1 MRLKLKDTPEQN
13 QLIQAMGSKNMAVAR
28 EAQEA
33 FAKFMGPVIQ
43 VLLLKAGT
51 AGQIFTDA
59 PYNQDTDNP
68 SFPLDLYYNEG
79 AGFIQVWSQNVAGG
93 LPTSEIY
100 GLSEMKLATYRLDSA
115 VSLHKRYARKCRLD
129 VIAKGVE
136 RMSQEMLIKQERN
149 AWAVILKALAEA
161 NSPILAS
168 QVFGS
173 YTNTYNKHILPSATV
188 NVFTVADLNLLLN
201 LLQRINSAFDGGTA
215 VAGYSDGPTDIY
227 MSPEIM
233 TQIRAMAYNPIF
245 PTSNASG
252 PNFQNQLPNGVREQ
266 IWSNAGAS
274 SFYGINFVQM
284 NEFGD
289 GKKYNTLFNSF
300 TSAQNVPGPVS
311 GNWSGV
317 ADQVLVGIDN
327 RRGAFVRPVARDAEA
342 GSTFTAEVDDQW
354 NLKRID
360 KMGWYGSLE
369 EGRVVIDSRAICG
382 LVV

>member
-43 VLLLKAGT
+43 VLLLRAGT
-51 AGQIFTDA
+51 AGQIYSDA

-68 SFPLDLYYNEG
+68 SYPLELYYNEG

-100 GLSEMKLATYRLDSA
+100 GMQEMKLATYRLDSA

-129 VIAKGVE
+129 VVAKAVE

-161 NSPILAS
+161 NSPILGA
-168 QVFGS
+168 QFDA
-173 YTNTYNKHILPSATV
+173 NNKHILSAAAA
-188 NVFTVADLNLLLN
+188 NVFTVADLNNLLN
-201 LLQRINSAFDGGTA
+201 LLQRINSSFDGGTA
-215 VAGYSDGPTDIY
+215 VAGYSDGPTDLY
-227 MSPEIM
+227 LSPEIM
-233 TQIRAMAYNPIF
+233 KQIRAMAYNPIF
-245 PTSNASG
+245 PTSVST
-252 PNFQNQLPNGVREQ
+252 PNTVTHLPETVRDQ
-266 IWSNAGAS
+266 IWTNAGAS

-289 GKKYNTLFNSF
+289 GKKYNTLFNTF
-300 TSAQNVPGPVS
+300 AAGNNVPGPS
-311 GNWSGV
+311 GAWSG
-317 ADQVLVGIDN
+317 AIDQILVGIDN
-327 RRGAFVRPVARDAEA
+327 RRGAFIRPVARDAEA

-354 NLKRID
+354 NLKRLD

-369 EGRVVIDSRAICG
+369 EGRIVIDSRALCG

>member
-1 MRLKLKDTPEQN
+1 MRLKFKDTPEQN
-13 QLIQAMGSKNMAVAR
+13 QLIQAMGSKNMAVAA

-43 VLLLKAGT
+43 ILLQKAGT
-51 AGQIFTDA
+51 ASQIFTDA
-59 PYNQDTDNP
+59 PFNADTDNP
-68 SFPLDLYYNEG
+68 SYPLDLYYNEG
-79 AGFIQVWSQNVAGG
+79 AGLVTVWSQSVAGG
-93 LPTSEIY
+93 LPSSEVS
-100 GLSEMKLATYRLDSA
+100 GMQEMKIATYRLDSA
-115 VSLHKRYARKCRLD
+115 VSLNKRYARKCRLD
-129 VIAKGVE
+129 VVAKAVE
-136 RMSQEMLIKQERN
+136 RMGQEMLVKQERN

-168 QVFGS
+168 QFDS
-173 YTNTYNKHILPSATV
+173 YNKHVLAAATA
-188 NVFTVADLNLLLN
+188 NVFSVADLNKLLN

-215 VAGYSDGPTDIY
+215 TAAYSDGPTDLYI
-227 MSPEIM
+227 SPEIM

-245 PTSNASG
+245 PTSVST
-252 PNFQNQLPNGVREQ
+252 PNTTTQLPNGVREQ

-289 GKKYNTLFNSF
+289 GKKYNTLFNTF
-300 TSAQNVPGPVS
+300 TTSQNVPGPVS

-317 ADQVLVGIDN
+317 ADQILVGIDN
-327 RRGAFVRPVARDAEA
+327 RRGAFIRPIAKDSEV
-342 GSTFTAEVDDQW
+342 GSTFTAEVDDQY

-360 KMGWYGSLE
+360 KMGWYGALE
-369 EGRVVIDSRAICG
+369 EGRVCIDARAVVG